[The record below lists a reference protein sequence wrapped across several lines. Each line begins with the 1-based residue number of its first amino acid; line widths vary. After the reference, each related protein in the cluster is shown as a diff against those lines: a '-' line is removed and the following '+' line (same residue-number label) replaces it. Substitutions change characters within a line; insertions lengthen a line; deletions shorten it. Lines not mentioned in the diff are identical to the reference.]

1 MKKAEMAEFKKL
13 LEHLQARLRGDVRQL
28 AEGALGAHR
37 GDEGG
42 ESKSPTHMAELGS
55 DTFEQDF
62 ALSLVQN
69 EQETLLE
76 IAKAL
81 EKIKSGTFGQ
91 CEGCVKEGKAP
102 SQSIIP
108 KERLR
113 VIPYAKYCVRC
124 ARVLEGTSP

>member
-1 MKKAEMAEFKKL
+1 MKKAEMTEFKKL
-13 LEHLQARLRGDVRQL
+13 LEGLQARLRGDVRQL
-28 AEGALGAHR
+28 AEEALGSHR
-37 GDEGG
+37 SDEGG

-55 DTFEQDF
+55 ETFEQDF

-69 EQETLLE
+69 EQETLGE

-81 EKIKSGTFGQ
+81 DKIKAGTFGQ
-91 CEGCVKEGKAP
+91 CEGCVKEGKSPA
-102 SQSIIP
+102 QSIIP

-124 ARVLEGTSP
+124 ARVLEGSSP